1 MKKWFFL
8 SLVLLLS
15 LPGQAS
21 ARHGQPGRWHTSF
34 EIGPDGD
41 TISVVPIKPV
51 FVFSKKADL
60 RRYRKLV
67 EAVKKVYPVAQAAKA
82 QMVQMEAEL
91 LRLETKKEQKQYIK
105 GIAAAIKKEYTPVL
119 KHMTRTQGRV
129 LLKLI
134 DRKRN
139 TRLTKSSGS
148 SGAASSRD
156 SGKAYRVSSDRIS
169 SRNTTAK
176 GTTRCSNRSFSITKR
191 GCCKPHPHPQ
201 HRLKEAACRLRRTAP
216 RPVPP
221 FLTSAHSSISPLCFL
236 GGQHSFCF
244 SAFADLSLSMMDDFS
259 PLSGALTSAVLPSFG
274 PLLMI
279 PSIMP

>member
-21 ARHGQPGRWHTSF
+21 ARRGQPGRWHTSF

-134 DRKRN
+134 DRE
-139 TRLTKSSGS
+139 TEYT
-148 SGAASSRD
+148 
-156 SGKAYRVSSDRIS
+156 AYEILREFRGGFV
-169 SRNTTAK
+169 A
-176 GTTRCSNRSFSITKR
+176 GSNRSFSITKR
-191 GCCKPHPHPQ
+191 GCCKPHPPAV
-201 HRLKEAACRLRRTAP
+201 HRQ
-216 RPVPP
+216 
-221 FLTSAHSSISPLCFL
+221 SPLFSVRL
-236 GGQHSFCF
+236 QPPQPPTARSNAIHPPIRQTKIPIRARSPDHSVKIQIYLYFC
-244 SAFADLSLSMMDDFS
+244 SAFS
-259 PLSGALTSAVLPSFG
+259 
-274 PLLMI
+274 
-279 PSIMP
+279 

>member
-134 DRKRN
+134 DRE
-139 TRLTKSSGS
+139 TKYTAYEILREFRGGFVAGFWQSV
-148 SGAASSRD
+148 SRIF
-156 SGKAYRVSSDRIS
+156 GIS
-169 SRNTTAK
+169 SRNTTEK
-176 GTTRCSNRSFSITKR
+176 GTTRYSNRSFSITKR
-191 GCCKPHPHPQ
+191 GCCKPHPPAV
-201 HRLKEAACRLRRTAP
+201 HRQ
-216 RPVPP
+216 
-221 FLTSAHSSISPLCFL
+221 SPLFSVRL
-236 GGQHSFCF
+236 QPPQPPTARSNAIHPPIRQTKIPIRARSPDHSVKIQIYLYFC
-244 SAFADLSLSMMDDFS
+244 SAFS
-259 PLSGALTSAVLPSFG
+259 
-274 PLLMI
+274 
-279 PSIMP
+279 